1 MGHLRTLLFYLS
13 LTLFAG
19 LVACQ
24 EQAPP
29 PTPVSLA
36 TLAATP
42 PGLAVSP
49 TPAVA
54 PLPATPTLLPPPVV
68 LPPTAAPATPTSEG
82 VALPTAI
89 GAPGQSWP
97 DQIGPD
103 NFPSGV
109 NPLTGETLSDLNALQ
124 RRPLAIKV
132 SNYPPLVRPQAGLG
146 AADLVFEHYAEGGV
160 TRFTAVFYGQDAELV
175 GSVRSGRLID
185 LEIPKMYDAAFAYSG
200 ASGPVRLL
208 FRNSPF
214 FDRIISPDFGHDGF
228 YRRPDPNK
236 AFEHTLFTDT
246 FFLRNILT
254 SRGLNTPPTFHNGM
268 AFTAAPPTGG
278 QPAGTLQFNY
288 SATTA
293 YWQYALGTQR
303 YLRWSDSAAHLDANT
318 GQQLAFRNVIAVAAN
333 HVETLMVED
342 SLGSRSIEIQIWGEG
357 PVSIFRDGLRFDGR
371 WVRNDPYDMLTFYDA
386 EGRVIPLGIGNS
398 FFQIVPLGFTG
409 LLVTP

>member
-1 MGHLRTLLFYLS
+1 MSKRPPFFYL
-13 LTLFAG
+13 LIFAWLG
-19 LVACQ
+19 CLAACQ
-24 EQAPP
+24 GQTP
-29 PTPVSLA
+29 PTPVPLPSR
-36 TLAATP
+36 AAI
-42 PGLAVSP
+42 
-49 TPAVA
+49 TPAGVQ
-54 PLPATPTLLPPPVV
+54 PTPTLLPPPVV
-68 LPPTAAPATPTSEG
+68 AAPTVTLAPAPLPAASPTPLPAPAATPNQP
-82 VALPTAI
+82 LP
-89 GAPGQSWP
+89 G
-97 DQIGPD
+97 QIGPD
-103 NFPSGV
+103 NFPAGV
-109 NPLTGETLSDLNALQ
+109 NPLTGETLADPAALQ

-132 SNYPPLVRPQAGLG
+132 SNYPPLVRPQAGLS

-160 TRFTAVFYGQDAELV
+160 TRFTAVFYGHDADLV

-208 FRNSPF
+208 FRDSPF

-246 FFLRNILT
+246 LFLRNILT
-254 SRGLNTPPTFHNGM
+254 NRGLNTPPDFQNGM
-268 AFTAAPPTGG
+268 TFAPDSPPGG

-293 YWQYALGTQR
+293 FWQYNPATQR
-303 YLRWSDSAAHLDANT
+303 YARWADGQAQLDANT

-357 PVSIFRDGLRFDGR
+357 PVSIFRDGLRFDGH
-371 WVRNDPYDMLTFYDA
+371 WVRSNPYDMLTFYDA
-386 EGRVIPLGIGNS
+386 NNQVIPLAVGNS
-398 FFQIVPLGFTG
+398 FFQVIPLGSND
-409 LLVTP
+409 LIVTP

>member
-1 MGHLRTLLFYLS
+1 MGLRICFVRLGLALFV
-13 LTLFAG
+13 G

-24 EQAPP
+24 GQVF
-29 PTPVSLA
+29 PTPVALPTSLA
-36 TLAATP
+36 TLPGAIAT
-42 PGLAVSP
+42 P
-49 TPAVA
+49 TPAIA
-54 PLPATPTLLPPPVV
+54 PAPATPTLLPPPVV
-68 LPPTAAPATPTSEG
+68 ASPTGAALTPAPASTAALPATA
-82 VALPTAI
+82 V
-89 GAPGQSWP
+89 GAPGQPWP
-97 DQIGPD
+97 DQLGPD
-103 NFPSGV
+103 DFPGGV
-109 NPLTGETLSDLNALQ
+109 NPLTGETLSDLSALL

-132 SNYPPLVRPQAGLG
+132 SNYPPLVRPQAGLS

-160 TRFTAVFYGQDAELV
+160 TRFTAVFYGRDAELV

-208 FRNSPF
+208 FRDSPF

-254 SRGLNTPPTFHNGM
+254 SRGLNTPPNFQNGM
-268 AFTAAPPTGG
+268 AFTAVPPTGG
-278 QPAGTLQFNY
+278 QPAGMLQFNY

-293 YWQYALGTQR
+293 YWQYMPGTQR
-303 YLRWSDSAAHLDANT
+303 YQRWSDGEVHQDANT

-342 SLGSRSIEIQIWGEG
+342 SLGSHSIEIQIWGEG

-371 WVRNDPYDMLTFYDA
+371 WVRREPYDMLAFYDA
-386 EGRVIPLGIGNS
+386 DGRVIPLGIGNS

-409 LLVTP
+409 LTVSP